1 MSQRRATWKIYA
13 ATKRF
18 STVQKHQFTPGRP
31 CSCVHVHM
39 YVCVRDSV
47 ACVCIVCVDALVC
60 VLCVWVCAYVFEM
73 RGSVSCSECGVCMCV
88 RVHEYVYVR
97 DACIRYLY
105 VR

>member
-1 MSQRRATWKIYA
+1 MQPQNGFRQFR
-13 ATKRF
+13 
-18 STVQKHQFTPGRP
+18 STSLLLGD
-31 CSCVHVHM
+31 HVLVCM
-39 YVCVRDSV
+39 YICMY
-47 ACVCIVCVDALVC
+47 ACVILLLVC
-60 VLCVWVCAYVFEM
+60 VLCVWMHSCVYCVYGVCAYVFEM